1 MISEEFKRMQELAG
15 IVNEMKVNNP
25 TESYYAVINIY
36 ETPYYITTT
45 TKEEM
50 VVKLNKAYKEL
61 TGETYVPYS
70 INDLNDNDIG
80 YLNAMGEKV
89 YTYIS
94 DDWAYVSNN
103 RKTFEDDIERFN
115 PQPEKYVFKPQPYV

>member
-15 IVNEMKVNNP
+15 IVNEIKIANP
-25 TESYYAVINIY
+25 TENYFAVINFY
-36 ETPYYITTT
+36 ETPYYIITG

-50 VVKLNKAYKEL
+50 ISRLNKAYKEL

-70 INDLNDNDIG
+70 INDLNDNDLG
-80 YLNAMGEKV
+80 YLNALGQEV

-94 DDWAYVSNN
+94 DDWSYVSNN
-103 RKTFEDDIERFN
+103 RKTFEDDMERFN
-115 PQPEKYVFKPQPYV
+115 PKPEKYVFNKP

>member
-1 MISEEFKRMQELAG
+1 MQELAG
-15 IVNEMKVNNP
+15 IITEMPKILNP
-25 TESYYAVINIY
+25 IGNYFAVINFY
-36 ETPYYITTT
+36 ETPYYIITD

-50 VVKLNKAYKEL
+50 IDKLNKAYKEI

-70 INDLNDNDIG
+70 INDLNDNDLG
-80 YLNAMGEKV
+80 YLNALGQEV

-94 DDWAYVSNN
+94 DDWSYVSNN

-115 PQPEKYVFKPQPYV
+115 PRPEKYVFKS